1 MTAAERM
8 RRYRAKRREPKAAP
22 PDTLDGYL
30 AGKTRKEQARYVGR
44 SERYWYYLGAYQR
57 HQAFEWDG
65 DILNG
70 KYGRC
75 GMSFIAEV
83 CKLADAEGQRIIHDY
98 IKERGAPYARQ
109 IWRLFKRAVVEDEDE

>member
-8 RRYRAKRREPKAAP
+8 RRHRAKKREASS
-22 PDTLDGYL
+22 
-30 AGKTRKEQARYVGR
+30 EQAMPGHATALTHKQQARVMGC
-44 SERYWYYLGAYQR
+44 SERHWYTIQAYVR

-65 DILNG
+65 DILDG

-83 CKLADAEGQRIIHDY
+83 CRLGGPEAQRFIHDL
-98 IKERGAPYARQ
+98 IKEKGAAQGRKW
-109 IWRLFKRAVVEDEDE
+109 WRILKRDAGL